1 MGLFERNGTV
11 VQTGGAMTPVN
22 AHRTSL
28 EGFAVELCSS
38 LIARTFSGSRFITE
52 NKEWEYILNV
62 KPNPNESGTEFWKKA
77 IKRLYTKGELLI
89 VKTNTDQLHVARTW
103 VPELR
108 ATQPNIYRN
117 VMIDNDFMFD
127 RTFTEDEVL
136 HIELREGGDWRTLRA
151 TLRDYEEMASQA
163 KTAVNI
169 ANQLRFKVVYPQGG
183 LKQKDA
189 SVANHVAQAW
199 VDAIENSPVV
209 AIAESATVKYEEIA
223 SPTSTDS
230 FFDSYESA
238 LWGYIEKVATAFGI
252 PPVLLN
258 GEKSVIDAPLELF
271 YNNVIAPLN
280 RLVEEELNAKIFTP
294 DEVKSGS
301 RIDIMGADTPNIFDL
316 ADKVDKL
323 VSSGAFTRNEVRKQL
338 GYSPIDGLD
347 EIVITKN
354 LQKGEEDEEILEPG
368 NADDD

>member
-1 MGLFERNGTV
+1 MR
-11 VQTGGAMTPVN
+11 TGGATTP
-22 AHRTSL
+22 ADIQRISL
-28 EGFAVELCSS
+28 EGFAVELCAS
-38 LIARTFSGSRFITE
+38 LIARTFSGSRFIT
-52 NKEWEYILNV
+52 NDADWEYILNV

-89 VKTNTDQLHVARTW
+89 VKTANDQLHVAMSW
-103 VPELR
+103 APEKR

-117 VMIDNDFMFD
+117 VMLENDFTFN

-136 HIELREGGDWRTLRA
+136 HVELREGGDWRMLRA
-151 TLRDYEEMASQA
+151 TLRDYEEMATQA
-163 KTAVNI
+163 KTAVNV
-169 ANQLRFKVVYPQGG
+169 ANQLRFKVTYPQGG

-189 SVANHVAQAW
+189 AVANSVAQAW
-199 VDAIENSPVV
+199 VDAIESSPVV
-209 AIAESATVKYEEIA
+209 AIAESATIKYEEIA
-223 SPTSTDS
+223 SPTSTSD
-230 FFDSYESA
+230 FFSSYESA
-238 LWGYIEKVATAFGI
+238 LWGYVEKVATAFGI

-280 RLVEEELNAKIFTP
+280 RLIEEELNAKIFTP
-294 DEVKSGS
+294 NEVKAGS
-301 RIDIMGADTPNIFDL
+301 RVDIMGADTPNIFDL

-338 GYSPIDGLD
+338 GYAPLDGLD

-354 LQKGEEDEEILEPG
+354 LQKGEENEEVLEPSDT
-368 NADDD
+368 NDD